1 MAARGAD
8 DQHRKGRQGRRPHP
22 GGNPPA
28 HLRPARRR
36 RGAGGSVLAAL
47 GSLLALAVLL
57 VGVPVL
63 LGYGTATVAAMGN
76 PLGRGLV
83 EALTSPDDG
92 SLFLWLLVAVG
103 WLGWLC
109 FLVSVLIEIPA
120 QLRGRVARRL
130 PAFGWSQRIAAGLV
144 GSVLALLPV
153 AGSAF
158 AATPELA
165 ERPAAVA
172 QLTASPA
179 LAALPAAAPAAAPA
193 ADPQQPTYTVR
204 DSRPADSL
212 WSIAERQLG
221 AGERWTEIA
230 KLNAGRPMDDSGT
243 RFDADRPI
251 QPGWQL
257 LMPGDAKPDPAGG
270 GGGGG
275 AAVGGNAAPG
285 GGTQSAAVPPAGLAA
300 PAHGTVTVHSGDS
313 LSGIA
318 QRELGDGDRWPELFE
333 ANKGVTAPDGEK
345 LTDPDVLATGM
356 VLTVPGAQ
364 QPAGQQQ
371 PAPQSSGPQSSGPQ
385 SSGPQQV
392 VPRSHAP
399 ERPEPGDQPAPVQP
413 PAAETPAAE
422 TPAPSETPSQTPS
435 QTPAASPAA
444 SQGASQGAET
454 PAPAGETPAP
464 QDSAPAANLP
474 AVRDHQQAQHGD
486 DYTVPLAV
494 STVGVLMAAALISLV
509 ARRRT
514 DQQRARRPR
523 HRIAL
528 PSAPAGR
535 FEAELKA
542 RQDDGGLDLLNRAL
556 RTLGRNTVRGDK
568 RLPALVAARITTA
581 GTVELHLAAPA
592 VPIAPFRA
600 AHAPNVWWC
609 PDDSN
614 ELLSAGQAAKY
625 SAPYPALVT
634 LGNSPDGSTVLAD
647 LETVR
652 LVHLSG
658 HPDDADDVLRTLAV
672 ELAHSPLA
680 DRLHLHLVGIA
691 TDLPAAG
698 PATDRVHHH
707 ATLEAALA
715 ALGPRTAKAR
725 ATLVA
730 AEAGS
735 PREARSRGS
744 ADEAWVPEIVLS
756 AQPPAGGIPAELGRL
771 LDGRPRTC
779 LAVLT
784 RAPERGAGPVARW
797 TLPATGQS
805 TLPGLHLS
813 VELQRLSREQ
823 YDQLGEL
830 VRASGDFTQ
839 HPAPE
844 WTFDGPHNGPED
856 EAEIPLPAVPA
867 LATVGAAI
875 AAHPGA
881 FGFDAEPG
889 GASEFGSE
897 FASDLA
903 SDLGSDLGSERVDTG
918 LDARLIALL
927 GGPGGAAAGSDTPV
941 PLSLAKPG
949 AAFAAPAEGDPGA
962 PRVLA
967 RVVPTGS
974 SPFAGLVPTAPTN
987 PYAVTPVTPV
997 PPAET
1002 APPGPAASP
1011 AAPRHAANGQARKAT
1026 TPPHGTPVDPRLGAT
1041 YPAAPVAPV
1050 EHDPDEADTAE
1061 IPPVQTEPEPPQ
1073 QGPQSEWSSEPSYEP
1088 SPELLHEPSYE
1099 PESAAEPVAEP
1110 VAGATQYGQG
1120 TQYFELPP
1128 VEAAPEPDLDNAR
1141 QYVELPPVE
1150 PAPAPF
1156 VPAQLPPAAPA
1167 VPEPAPIHDQAEALD
1182 PHAVS
1187 ASARPSARPG
1197 STPARTDS
1205 DDLLA
1210 ILRSPEAHHLR
1221 SAPRIRLL
1229 GPVDVLGVA
1238 GHIDPAARPRLT
1250 ELAAYLALRPASE
1263 HSVIDRDI
1271 HPGAAHLDPKAT
1283 VERLAEPLPVK
1294 LAALATWLG
1303 TSPEGRDY
1311 LAAEPAET
1319 YSLAPT
1325 VGCDWDEFRSLYRRG
1340 MRSTST
1346 TADAALA
1353 HALALVRGAPFA
1365 EAPGGAFGWAETE
1378 RQDMLAAI
1386 VDTAH
1391 ELAARRLQYGDHRTA
1406 EAAIFRALAVA
1417 PDVELLHRDLFYA
1430 YASAGARDQLVRA
1443 VNRLDAL
1450 SRRTGRDLD
1459 PDTVALLRDL
1469 LTGG

>member
-22 GGNPPA
+22 GGTPPV
-28 HLRPARRR
+28 HPAGRRR
-36 RGAGGSVLAAL
+36 RGAGGSLLAAL
-47 GSLLALAVLL
+47 GSLLALALLL
-57 VGVPVL
+57 VGVPAL
-63 LGYGTATVAAMGN
+63 LGLGTATVAAMGN
-76 PLGRGLV
+76 PFARGLL

-109 FLVSVLIEIPA
+109 FLISVLIEIPA
-120 QLRGRVARRL
+120 QLRGRVARRI

-144 GSVLALLPV
+144 GSVIALLPV

-165 ERPAAVA
+165 ERPTAVA
-172 QLTASPA
+172 QLTSSPA

-193 ADPQQPTYTVR
+193 ADPQQPSYTVR

-257 LMPGDAKPDPAGG
+257 LMPADAKPDPAA
-270 GGGGG
+270 GG
-275 AAVGGNAAPG
+275 APAAAAGNAMA

-300 PAHGTVTVHSGDS
+300 PAHATVTVHSGDS

-333 ANKGVTAPDGEK
+333 ANKGVAAPDGET
-345 LTDPDVLATGM
+345 LTDPDVLAPGM
-356 VLTVPGAQ
+356 VLTMPGAQ
-364 QPAGQQQ
+364 APAAGTPAAKTPAAQPPAGTAAG
-371 PAPQSSGPQSSGPQ
+371 APQLT
-385 SSGPQQV
+385 

-399 ERPEPGDQPAPVQP
+399 ERPEVGEQPAAAQTPAAGT
-413 PAAETPAAE
+413 PAAETPAA
-422 TPAPSETPSQTPS
+422 
-435 QTPAASPAA
+435 QTPAAETPAA
-444 SQGASQGAET
+444 QTPAAET
-454 PAPAGETPAP
+454 PAAQTPAGGTPAGETPAP
-464 QDSAPAANLP
+464 QDGATAG
-474 AVRDHQQAQHGD
+474 DQQARHD

-494 STVGVLMAAALISLV
+494 STVGVVMAAALISLV

-528 PSAPAGR
+528 PSAPAGQ

-542 RQDDGGLDLLNRAL
+542 RQNDSGLELLNRAL
-556 RTLGRNTVRGDK
+556 RTLGRNTVRGEK

-600 AHAPNVWWC
+600 AHAANVWWC
-609 PDDSN
+609 PDDSA

-658 HPDDADDVLRTLAV
+658 HPEDADDVLRTLAV

-691 TDLPAAG
+691 ADLPAAG

-756 AQPPAGGIPAELGRL
+756 AQPPSGSIPAELGRL

-844 WTFDGPHNGPED
+844 WTLDGPHNGFED
-856 EAEIPLPAVPA
+856 EEEVPLPPVPA

-875 AAHPGA
+875 AAHPGPL
-881 FGFDAEPG
+881 GFDTEPVGAG
-889 GASEFGSE
+889 GVAGSV
-897 FASDLA
+897 SD
-903 SDLGSDLGSERVDTG
+903 GS

-927 GGPGGAAAGSDTPV
+927 GGPGGAASGSDAPA

-949 AAFAAPAEGDPGA
+949 APEGDAAGPKL
-962 PRVLA
+962 LA

-974 SPFAGLVPTAPTN
+974 SPFAGLLPTAPTN
-987 PYAVTPVTPV
+987 PYAITPVVPV
-997 PPAET
+997 Q
-1002 APPGPAASP
+1002 PGPGGGAAGAPALPAAFASP
-1011 AAPRHAANGQARKAT
+1011 ALPASPAEPAAPAEPRHAANGQARKAT
-1026 TPPHGTPVDPRLGAT
+1026 TPPHGTPVDPRLAVVGPGPLPAEPGADDT
-1041 YPAAPVAPV
+1041 
-1050 EHDPDEADTAE
+1050 DTAE
-1061 IPPVQTEPEPPQ
+1061 LPPVAVEFTDPV
-1073 QGPQSEWSSEPSYEP
+1073 
-1088 SPELLHEPSYE
+1088 
-1099 PESAAEPVAEP
+1099 EPVADVEP
-1110 VAGATQYGQG
+1110 VTDGVRYGEG

-1128 VEAAPEPDLDNAR
+1128 VQAAPEPVPAAVPDFA
-1141 QYVELPPVE
+1141 PVE
-1150 PAPAPF
+1150 TVPEPAVAP
-1156 VPAQLPPAAPA
+1156 VQLPPAAPA
-1167 VPEPAPIHDQAEALD
+1167 VFEPAPIHDQAAAPD
-1182 PHAVS
+1182 PHAAS

-1197 STPARTDS
+1197 TTAARTDS

-1238 GHIDPAARPRLT
+1238 GNIDPAGRPRLT
-1250 ELAAYLALRPASE
+1250 ELAAYLALRPGTE
-1263 HSVIDRDI
+1263 HSVLDRDI

-1283 VERLAEPLPVK
+1283 AERLAEPLPVK
-1294 LAALATWLG
+1294 LAALAAWLG

-1311 LAAEPAET
+1311 LPAEPAET

-1365 EAPGGAFGWAETE
+1365 EAPAGTYGWAETE

>member
-8 DQHRKGRQGRRPHP
+8 DQHRKGRRGRRPETGGVPGRRP
-22 GGNPPA
+22 GGPG
-28 HLRPARRR
+28 RPAPVPVGRRRR

-57 VGVPVL
+57 AGVPAL
-63 LGYGTATVAAMGN
+63 LGYGTLTVAATGD
-76 PLGRGLV
+76 PIHGDLLA
-83 EALTSPDDG
+83 ALTSPDDG
-92 SLFLWLLVAVG
+92 SLFLWLLVGVG
-103 WLGWLC
+103 WIGWLC
-109 FLVSVLIEIPA
+109 FLLSVLIEIPA

-158 AATPELA
+158 AATPELPQ
-165 ERPAAVA
+165 RPSAVA
-172 QLTASPA
+172 QLASSPA
-179 LAALPAAAPAAAPA
+179 LAALPAAAPSGALT
-193 ADPQQPTYTVR
+193 ADPQQPVYTVR
-204 DSRPADSL
+204 DARPADSL

-221 AGERWTEIA
+221 SGERWTEIA
-230 KLNAGRPMDDSGT
+230 KLNAGRPMDDSGA

-251 QPGWQL
+251 QPGWRL
-257 LMPGDAKPDPAGG
+257 LMPADAKPDAGSGSGAAAQNRTTPPALPAG
-270 GGGGG
+270 
-275 AAVGGNAAPG
+275 PG
-285 GGTQSAAVPPAGLAA
+285 GPVA
-300 PAHGTVTVHSGDS
+300 PAHSTVTVHSGDS
-313 LSGIA
+313 LSAIA
-318 QRELGDGDRWPELFE
+318 QRELGDGDRWPELFD
-333 ANKGVTAPDGEK
+333 ANKGVTAPDGER
-345 LTDPDVLATGM
+345 LTDPDVLAPGM
-356 VLTVPGAQ
+356 VLTVPGAT
-364 QPAGQQQ
+364 QPPA
-371 PAPQSSGPQSSGPQ
+371 PAPQTEPPASEPPTGQS
-385 SSGPQQV
+385 
-392 VPRSHAP
+392 
-399 ERPEPGDQPAPVQP
+399 PAPDTAQSPAPSTAPATEP
-413 PAAETPAAE
+413 PAPQTPAPTAPAAE
-422 TPAPSETPSQTPS
+422 TPAPQ
-435 QTPAASPAA
+435 Q
-444 SQGASQGAET
+444 
-454 PAPAGETPAP
+454 
-464 QDSAPAANLP
+464 SAPAANLP
-474 AVRDHQQAQHGD
+474 AVRDRQDAGTGD
-486 DYTVPLAV
+486 DYTVPLAA
-494 STVGVLMAAALISLV
+494 STLGVLMAAALITLV

-528 PSAPAGR
+528 PSAAAGH

-542 RQDDGGLDLLNRAL
+542 RQNEGGLELLNRAL

-609 PDDSN
+609 PEDST

-625 SAPYPALVT
+625 AAPYPALVT
-634 LGNSPDGSTVLAD
+634 LGNTPDGATVLAD

-680 DRLHLHLVGIA
+680 DRLHLHLVGVA
-691 TDLPAAG
+691 ADLPAAG

-730 AEAGS
+730 AEADN

-756 AQPPAGGIPAELGRL
+756 AQPPAGNLPAELGRL

-797 TLPATGQS
+797 TLPATGPAV
-805 TLPGLHLS
+805 LPGLHLT

-839 HPAPE
+839 QPAPE
-844 WTFDGPHNGPED
+844 WTLDGPHNGPED
-856 EAEIPLPAVPA
+856 EAELPLPVPA
-867 LATVGAAI
+867 LAAVGAAI
-875 AAHPGA
+875 GA
-881 FGFDAEPG
+881 GPAPFGG
-889 GASEFGSE
+889 G
-897 FASDLA
+897 FAPD
-903 SDLGSDLGSERVDTG
+903 GESERADG
-918 LDARLIALL
+918 PIDARLLALL
-927 GGPGGAAAGSDTPV
+927 GGPTATGAPSTAPDVASTTVPAKHTGEPAGGDAAG
-941 PLSLAKPG
+941 
-949 AAFAAPAEGDPGA
+949 
-962 PRVLA
+962 PRLLA
-967 RVVPTGS
+967 RVVPSGS

-987 PYAVTPVTPV
+987 PYAVAPVTPV
-997 PPAET
+997 QAPALPPTAPPPAE
-1002 APPGPAASP
+1002 PR
-1011 AAPRHAANGQARKAT
+1011 PRHAANGQARQVT
-1026 TPPHGTPVDPRLGAT
+1026 TPPHGTPVDPRLSAHAAPA
-1041 YPAAPVAPV
+1041 PAA
-1050 EHDPDEADTAE
+1050 
-1061 IPPVQTEPEPPQ
+1061 
-1073 QGPQSEWSSEPSYEP
+1073 
-1088 SPELLHEPSYE
+1088 
-1099 PESAAEPVAEP
+1099 
-1110 VAGATQYGQG
+1110 
-1120 TQYFELPP
+1120 
-1128 VEAAPEPDLDNAR
+1128 
-1141 QYVELPPVE
+1141 E
-1150 PAPAPF
+1150 PAPADGTRSFELQAPAPEPAPPAPTDGTRSF
-1156 VPAQLPPAAPA
+1156 ELLPPAAVDLPAAAPAAVDLPAAAPAPADLPAAAPAPADLPAAPPAVPAQLPPAAPA
-1167 VPEPAPIHDQAEALD
+1167 TPEPLPTHDQAAAPD
-1182 PHAVS
+1182 PRSAAV
-1187 ASARPSARPG
+1187 AARPSARPG
-1197 STPARTDS
+1197 SGPARTDS

-1221 SAPRIRLL
+1221 SAPRIRVL
-1229 GPVDVLGVA
+1229 GPVDVLGAA
-1238 GHIDPAARPRLT
+1238 GSTDPAGRPRLT
-1250 ELAAYLALRPASE
+1250 ELAAYLALRPGSE
-1263 HSVIDRDI
+1263 HTTVDRDI
-1271 HPGAAHLDPKAT
+1271 HPGAAHLDPRAT
-1283 VERLAEPLPVK
+1283 AERLAEPLPAK
-1294 LAALATWLG
+1294 LAALAGWLG
-1303 TSPEGRDY
+1303 ASPEGRDY
-1311 LAAEPAET
+1311 LSAQAAET
-1319 YSLAPT
+1319 YTLAPT
-1325 VGCDWDEFRSLYRRG
+1325 VSCDWDEFRSLYRRG

-1365 EAPGGAFGWAETE
+1365 EAAPGSFGWAETE

-1417 PDVELLHRDLFYA
+1417 PEVELLHRDLFYA

-1459 PDTVALLRDL
+1459 PDTLALLRDL
-1469 LTGG
+1469 LTGA

>member
-22 GGNPPA
+22 GGTPPV
-28 HLRPARRR
+28 HLRPGARRP
-36 RGAGGSVLAAL
+36 GAGGSVLAAL
-47 GSLLALAVLL
+47 GSLLALALL
-57 VGVPVL
+57 LLGVPAL

-76 PLGRGLV
+76 PFGRGLL

-109 FLVSVLIEIPA
+109 FLISVLIEIPA

-158 AATPELA
+158 AATPDLG

-179 LAALPAAAPAAAPA
+179 LAALPAAAPAAAPD

-204 DSRPADSL
+204 DARPADSL

-221 AGERWTEIA
+221 SGDRWTEIA

-257 LMPGDAKPDPAGG
+257 LMPGDAKPDATAAGTSAG
-270 GGGGG
+270 AGNTVAAGPVQN
-275 AAVGGNAAPG
+275 AAV
-285 GGTQSAAVPPAGLAA
+285 TPAGLTAA
-300 PAHGTVTVHSGDS
+300 AHATVTVHAGDS
-313 LSGIA
+313 LSSIA
-318 QRELGDGDRWPELFE
+318 KRELGDGDRWPELFD

-345 LTDPDVLATGM
+345 LTDPDVLAPGM
-356 VLTVPGAQ
+356 VLAVPGAQ
-364 QPAGQQQ
+364 PPAAQPPAGQLPGQQ
-371 PAPQSSGPQSSGPQ
+371 PA
-385 SSGPQQV
+385 

-399 ERPEPGDQPAPVQP
+399 ERPEPDEQAGAVQTPAPAQTPEQAPTQAPAQP
-413 PAAETPAAE
+413 PAGTPTQEPAGTPAAETPAA
-422 TPAPSETPSQTPS
+422 
-435 QTPAASPAA
+435 QTPAAESPAA
-444 SQGASQGAET
+444 Q
-454 PAPAGETPAP
+454 TPAP
-464 QDSAPAANLP
+464 QDSAPANLP
-474 AVRDHQQAQHGD
+474 AVRDQQAQHGD

-494 STVGVLMAAALISLV
+494 STVGVLMAAALIALV

-528 PSAPAGR
+528 PSAPAGH

-542 RQDDGGLDLLNRAL
+542 RQNDGGLELLNRAL

-568 RLPALVAARITTA
+568 RLPALVAARITAA

-756 AQPPAGGIPAELGRL
+756 AQPPSGTVPAELGRL

-839 HPAPE
+839 HPAPD
-844 WTFDGPHNGPED
+844 WTLDGPHNGPED
-856 EAEIPLPAVPA
+856 EEEIPLPAIPA

-875 AAHPGA
+875 ATHPGLL
-881 FGFDAEPG
+881 GFDSEPLP
-889 GASEFGSE
+889 ALSERSLGH
-897 FASDLA
+897 ASDRV
-903 SDLGSDLGSERVDTG
+903 SERTSERVDST

-927 GGPGGAAAGSDTPV
+927 GGPGGAQQHLTDAPS
-941 PLSLAKPG
+941 PLSLAKP
-949 AAFAAPAEGDPGA
+949 AADSDPTG
-962 PRVLA
+962 PRTAA

-987 PYAVTPVTPV
+987 PYAITPVTPV
-997 PPAET
+997 LPA
-1002 APPGPAASP
+1002 PAAPVAP
-1011 AAPRHAANGQARKAT
+1011 AAPASPGGPRHAANGQARKAT
-1026 TPPHGTPVDPRLGAT
+1026 TPPHGTRVDPRLAGYSAPETTDPTDAT
-1041 YPAAPVAPV
+1041 GVV
-1050 EHDPDEADTAE
+1050 DTTDDTDTAE
-1061 IPPVQTEPEPPQ
+1061 LPPVKADPEP
-1073 QGPQSEWSSEPSYEP
+1073 
-1088 SPELLHEPSYE
+1088 
-1099 PESAAEPVAEP
+1099 AAE
-1110 VAGATQYGQG
+1110 G

-1128 VEAAPEPDLDNAR
+1128 VGAAPEPVAS
-1141 QYVELPPVE
+1141 ELPPVQADPE
-1150 PAPAPF
+1150 PPVTEKAVTEKARYLELPPAPA
-1156 VPAQLPPAAPA
+1156 VPEALPEVAPAPVAPA
-1167 VPEPAPIHDQAEALD
+1167 VPEPAPIHDQAEAPD
-1182 PHAVS
+1182 PHAVTV
-1187 ASARPSARPG
+1187 AARPSARPG
-1197 STPARTDS
+1197 STASRTDS

-1238 GHIDPAARPRLT
+1238 GSIDPAGRPRLT
-1250 ELAAYLALRPASE
+1250 ELAAYLALRPGTE
-1263 HSVIDRDI
+1263 HSVLDRDI

-1283 VERLAEPLPVK
+1283 AERLAEPLPVK
-1294 LAALATWLG
+1294 LAALAAWLG
-1303 TSPEGRDY
+1303 ASPEGRDY

-1319 YSLAPT
+1319 YTLAPT

-1365 EAPGGAFGWAETE
+1365 EAPAGTYAWAETE

>member
-28 HLRPARRR
+28 HLVGARR

-47 GSLLALAVLL
+47 GSLLALALL
-57 VGVPVL
+57 LIGVPAL
-63 LGYGTATVAAMGN
+63 LAHGTATVAAMGN
-76 PLGRGLV
+76 PFGRGLL

-109 FLVSVLIEIPA
+109 FLISVLIEIPA
-120 QLRGRVARRL
+120 QLRGRVARRI

-158 AATPELA
+158 AATPELPS
-165 ERPAAVA
+165 RPAAVA
-172 QLTASPA
+172 QLTAAPA

-221 AGERWTEIA
+221 SGERWTEIA

-251 QPGWQL
+251 QPGWRL
-257 LMPGDAKPDPAGG
+257 LMPADAKPDA
-270 GGGGG
+270 
-275 AAVGGNAAPG
+275 
-285 GGTQSAAVPPAGLAA
+285 AA
-300 PAHGTVTVHSGDS
+300 PAATGAQASVTPPGLPAAAHASVTVRAGDS

-318 QRELGDGDRWPELFE
+318 QRELGDGDRWPELFD
-333 ANKGVTAPDGEK
+333 ANKGATAPDGER
-345 LTDPDVLATGM
+345 LTDPDVLAPGM

-364 QPAGQQQ
+364 PPAAQP
-371 PAPQSSGPQSSGPQ
+371 PAPQQTGFPP
-385 SSGPQQV
+385 PA

-399 ERPEPGDQPAPVQP
+399 EPPEVGDQPAPAPQPPAAQTPAPQP
-413 PAAETPAAE
+413 PAAETPTAQTPAPEPTPSQQPTQQPVQTPAAE
-422 TPAPSETPSQTPS
+422 TPAA
-435 QTPAASPAA
+435 QTPAAQPPAQSP
-444 SQGASQGAET
+444 GAET
-454 PAPAGETPAP
+454 PAPQTG
-464 QDSAPAANLP
+464 APAADLP
-474 AVRDHQQAQHGD
+474 AVRDQQAHHGD

-494 STVGVLMAAALISLV
+494 STVGVLMAATLITLV
-509 ARRRT
+509 SRRRT

-528 PSAPAGR
+528 PSGDAGR

-542 RQDDGGLDLLNRAL
+542 RQNDSGLELLNRAL
-556 RTLGRNTVRGDK
+556 RTLGRNTVRGEK

-680 DRLHLHLVGIA
+680 DRLHLHLVGVA
-691 TDLPAAG
+691 ADLPAAG
-698 PATDRVHHH
+698 PAADRVHHH
-707 ATLEAALA
+707 PTLEAALA

-797 TLPATGQS
+797 TLPATGQAA
-805 TLPGLHLS
+805 LPGLHLS

-830 VRASGDFTQ
+830 VRVSGDFTQ
-839 HPAPE
+839 HPAPD
-844 WTFDGPHNGPED
+844 WTLDGPHNGPED

-875 AAHPGA
+875 GAHPA
-881 FGFDAEPG
+881 PFGHEPDPAPAG
-889 GASEFGSE
+889 RA
-897 FASDLA
+897 
-903 SDLGSDLGSERVDTG
+903 DTA

-927 GGPGGAAAGSDTPV
+927 GGPGGAQQDAADAPS
-941 PLSLAKPG
+941 PLSLAKP
-949 AAFAAPAEGDPGA
+949 AAAAGEGDEAG
-962 PRVLA
+962 PRLLA

-997 PPAET
+997 PPA
-1002 APPGPAASP
+1002 APAAP
-1011 AAPRHAANGQARKAT
+1011 AAPVAPTEPAAPAEPRHAANGRARKAT
-1026 TPPHGTPVDPRLGAT
+1026 TPPHGTPVDPRLGG
-1041 YPAAPVAPV
+1041 YPAPAGPAP
-1050 EHDPDEADTAE
+1050 DDTDTA
-1061 IPPVQTEPEPPQ
+1061 
-1073 QGPQSEWSSEPSYEP
+1073 
-1088 SPELLHEPSYE
+1088 
-1099 PESAAEPVAEP
+1099 
-1110 VAGATQYGQG
+1110 
-1120 TQYFELPP
+1120 
-1128 VEAAPEPDLDNAR
+1128 
-1141 QYVELPPVE
+1141 ELPPVE
-1150 PAPAPF
+1150 PAPEPVAP
-1156 VPAQLPPAAPA
+1156 PAQPEPAADGTRYAEPVAAAVEQAEDAHHVEAPPAVAPDRLPPVAPA
-1167 VPEPAPIHDQAEALD
+1167 VPEPLPTHDQAQAPD
-1182 PHAVS
+1182 PHAATV
-1187 ASARPSARPG
+1187 AARPSARPG
-1197 STPARTDS
+1197 STTARTDS

-1229 GPVDVLGVA
+1229 GPADVLGVA
-1238 GHIDPAARPRLT
+1238 GSTDPAGRLRLT
-1250 ELAAYLALRPASE
+1250 ELAAYLALRPGSE
-1263 HSVIDRDI
+1263 HAVIDRDI

-1294 LAALATWLG
+1294 LAALAAWLG

-1311 LAAEPAET
+1311 LDPAPAET
-1319 YSLAPT
+1319 YTLAPT

-1365 EAPGGAFGWAETE
+1365 EAPAGTFAWAETE